1 MNTYPF
7 YKAATTTT
15 EGFLLL
21 KLNGSGE
28 LTPTTADTDVPAGVS
43 ENTLLEGQ
51 VVNLI
56 QSGSGLKFRAEGAIA
71 IGAKLAPSAATA
83 GYVKTAASGDRVIGY
98 ASQAA
103 ADGDLFSGELI
114 QNRETVI
121 A

>member
-7 YKAATTTT
+7 HKAATTTT

-21 KLNGSGE
+21 KFDGSGN

-43 ENTLLEGQ
+43 ENTLLADQ

-56 QSGSGLKFRAEGAIA
+56 KFGSGLKLRAEGAIA
-71 IGAKLAPSAATA
+71 KGAKLAPSAATP

-98 ASQAA
+98 AEQAA
-103 ADGDLFSGELI
+103 VDGDLFSAEVI
-114 QNRETVI
+114 QNRETVL